1 MITYRNRSVVHP
13 TLHPSISP
21 PVLRPIC
28 QDQEVARLMM
38 RSLGMGA
45 QHHLAESACRDWE
58 ISLRRAALL
67 FLTESSEDLEF

>member
-1 MITYRNRSVVHP
+1 
-13 TLHPSISP
+13 
-21 PVLRPIC
+21 
-28 QDQEVARLMM
+28 MM